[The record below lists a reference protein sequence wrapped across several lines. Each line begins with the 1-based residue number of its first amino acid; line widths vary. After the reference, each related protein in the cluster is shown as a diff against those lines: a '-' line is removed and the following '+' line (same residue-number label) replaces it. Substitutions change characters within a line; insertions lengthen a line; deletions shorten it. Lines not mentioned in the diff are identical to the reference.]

1 MKYVNQEKDAV
12 TRVELIDHTEKGQ
25 GREFVRYYDRPVVIQ
40 TDIQDEG
47 RTVKIFVSELQPV
60 EQRQDEENRSS

>member
-1 MKYVNQEKDAV
+1 MKYLNNEQQAV

-25 GREFVRYYDRPVVIQ
+25 GREFVRYYDRPVDIQ

-47 RTVKIFVSELQPV
+47 RTVKIFVSEPEQV
-60 EQRQDEENRSS
+60 EPRHLRPN